1 MYDFLK
7 IKVIMDV
14 STNMVSIST
23 IKTDLFHSS

>member
-23 IKTDLFHSS
+23 LITDLFHSS